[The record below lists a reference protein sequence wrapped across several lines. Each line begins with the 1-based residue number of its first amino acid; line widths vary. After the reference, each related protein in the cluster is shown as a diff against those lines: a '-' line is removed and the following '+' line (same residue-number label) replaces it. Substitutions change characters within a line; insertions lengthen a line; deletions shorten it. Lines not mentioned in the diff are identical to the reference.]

1 MLVGYPTNAFRS
13 TCATVCVCLL
23 MCLAKENET
32 WKVTTGLGRWSC
44 SGETGVQGGVSGDGL
59 HFRSG
64 VECLYEYEEW
74 PKEATINNGHPD
86 SCRGDNSQRTTDRE

>member
-1 MLVGYPTNAFRS
+1 M
-13 TCATVCVCLL
+13 
-23 MCLAKENET
+23 
-32 WKVTTGLGRWSC
+32 
-44 SGETGVQGGVSGDGL
+44 QGGVSGDGL
-59 HFRSG
+59 HFRNG